1 MSLRIVLKWV
11 GRGVIALVII
21 LLLFQ
26 IWMLHGSRSRSFTS
40 ERRGFKASS
49 TPTLL
54 IPGWGGGTWST
65 DRMIQTFQRKHIA
78 QKVMTVWV
86 FPSGRTIIKGSLS
99 KHQKNPLIQLLYVWN
114 YNASYRPQ
122 THQLAIVLKKL
133 HAHYNIDKMNVIAHS
148 YGGTE
153 FMHAYIGSQS
163 IQKMIDFRKIV
174 LLGVPVD
181 ESFGTKTRYRLGLA
195 KKSKDDNFKILE
207 KQIQSVHTHH
217 NDHIFN
223 LMGSKDGERT
233 DGSVPHIQSEML
245 RNLIKDHP
253 DIKYHEHIYA
263 HTSHPMLHQK
273 SNIINDVAH
282 YLWSNDQ

>member
-1 MSLRIVLKWV
+1 
-11 GRGVIALVII
+11 
-21 LLLFQ
+21 
-26 IWMLHGSRSRSFTS
+26 MLHGSRTHSFTS

-65 DRMIQTFQRKHIA
+65 DKMIQTFQNKKIA
-78 QKVMTVWV
+78 QKAMTVWV
-86 FPSGRTIIKGSLS
+86 FPNGRTIIKGSLDQ
-99 KHQKNPLIQLLYVWN
+99 HQKNPLIQLLYVWN
-114 YNASYRPQ
+114 YSATYQPQ
-122 THQLAIVLKKL
+122 TRQLTIVLKKL
-133 HAHYNIDKMNVIAHS
+133 HNSYGVNKMNVIAHS

-153 FMHAYIGSQS
+153 FMHAYIGSPS

-207 KQIQSVHTHH
+207 KEIKSVHTHH
-217 NDHIFN
+217 NDQIFN

-253 DIKYHEHIYA
+253 NIQYHEHIYA

-282 YLWSNDQ
+282 YLWSDD

>member
-1 MSLRIVLKWV
+1 MELRRVLKWLSRIII
-11 GRGVIALVII
+11 GIII
-21 LLLFQ
+21 LLLCVQ
-26 IWMLHGSRSRSFTS
+26 IWMLHGSREQALTSRHHGYDYST
-40 ERRGFKASS
+40 

-65 DRMIQTFQRKHIA
+65 DKMIQTFQRKQIA
-78 QKVMTVWV
+78 QKVMTIWV
-86 FPSGRTIIKGSLS
+86 FPNGRTIVRGTIKH
-99 KHQKNPLIQLLYVWN
+99 HQKNPLIQLLYVWN
-114 YNASYRPQ
+114 YSPTYAPQ
-122 THQLAIVLKKL
+122 TRELTTVLQLL
-133 HAHYNIDKMNVIAHS
+133 HNRYHVRKMNVVAHS

-153 FMHAYIGSQS
+153 FLHAYIGSKK
-163 IQKMIDFRKIV
+163 IQHMIDFRKMV

-181 ESFGTKTRYRLGLA
+181 ESFGTRTRYRLGLA

-207 KQIQSVHTHH
+207 KQVKSVHTHH
-217 NDHIFN
+217 NDQIFN

-253 DIKYHEHIYA
+253 NIQYHEHIYA

-273 SNIINDVAH
+273 SNIIDDVAR
-282 YLWSNDQ
+282 YLWINN